1 MSKQNAGT
9 ELAKQNG
16 DTDVALAEREQLLAE
31 LREAQ
36 EEEFEG
42 ERVQIPIL
50 KVAESL
56 TREVQD
62 ENSDISPG
70 HFVNSATGQSLGRE
84 VDFIVAYYQKG
95 RMAVDRTTNRTYVA
109 FTETIPERW
118 ADLVGES
125 FVGTPFA
132 EYTDAEEQYKARV
145 NAKEIQWGKGPLIS
159 TTYNYTG
166 LVLVQERDEL
176 DQPVEDSFELQPVRL
191 SLYRARKQGHDKI
204 RQLKAMSLRPPKM
217 FWDRVFHLT
226 TQRKDFASGPA
237 HLVIPTLTRPTT
249 EDEKQIATE
258 LAIAVRAG
266 RVQDNSDDA
275 LKGERVEPEAK
286 GGLAV

>member
-1 MSKQNAGT
+1 MSPSKDI
-9 ELAKQNG
+9 AKQ
-16 DTDVALAEREQLLAE
+16 DSSTDVALSERDRLLAE
-31 LREAQ
+31 LNAAQ

-42 ERVQIPIL
+42 ERVSIPIL

-56 TREVQD
+56 TREAQD
-62 ENSDISPG
+62 DDSDVVPG
-70 HFVNSATGQSLGRE
+70 VFVNSATGQSLGKE

-95 RMAVDRTTNRTYVA
+95 RMAVDRDTNRTYVA
-109 FTETIPERW
+109 FTDTIPERW

-132 EYTDAEEQYKARV
+132 EYQDAEEQYKIRV
-145 NAKEIQWGKGPLIS
+145 NNKEIPWGKGPLIS

-166 LVLVQERDEL
+166 LVIVPERDEL
-176 DQPVEDSFELQPVRL
+176 DQPIEGSFELQPVRL

-204 RQLKAMSLRPPKM
+204 RQLKSMSLRPPKM

-226 TQRKDFASGPA
+226 TQKKNFTSGPA
-237 HLVIPTLTRPTT
+237 HLVIPTLTRATT
-249 EDEKQIATE
+249 DAEKETATE

-266 RVQDNSDDA
+266 RVADNSEDA
-275 LKGERVEPEAK
+275 LTETRVQPEAK
-286 GGLAV
+286 GGVAL